1 MYEINEDQLHELAR
15 LFMDQFNF
23 SIALSLDGFLMEHRD
38 ELTDDE
44 RNLGFF
50 ILDMFNN

>member
-1 MYEINEDQLHELAR
+1 MNEDQLHELCR

-23 SIALSLDGFLMEHRD
+23 SIALSLDEFLMEHRD

-44 RNLGFF
+44 RKLGFF
-50 ILDMFNN
+50 ILALFDE